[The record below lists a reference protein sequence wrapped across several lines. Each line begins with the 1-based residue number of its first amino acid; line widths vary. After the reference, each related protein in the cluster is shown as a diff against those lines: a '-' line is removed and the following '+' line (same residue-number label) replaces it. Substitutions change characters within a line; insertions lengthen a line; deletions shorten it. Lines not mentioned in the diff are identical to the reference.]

1 MGNDVS
7 TDEIL
12 PAGAKVLPY
21 RSNIQKI
28 EDFAFERIDSTY
40 VERARAIRATTGHA
54 VWWGPICRQAW
65 NMHVTS
71 VLWWDGMELFR
82 HVLS

>member
-1 MGNDVS
+1 MGDAHGQELAYVYFKAARRSAAKLLPKDV
-7 TDEIL
+7 
-12 PAGAKVLPY
+12 AV
-21 RSNIQKI
+21 SN
-28 EDFAFERIDSTY
+28 AS
-40 VERARAIRATTGHA
+40 GLNL
-54 VWWGPICRQAW
+54 AW

>member
-1 MGNDVS
+1 MIILRDSLALPVLLKMGNDVS

-28 EDFAFERIDSTY
+28 EDFAFERIDSTHGLTEKQ
-40 VERARAIRATTGHA
+40 VDMILAGGLINWPRKQRAA
-54 VWWGPICRQAW
+54 
-65 NMHVTS
+65 
-71 VLWWDGMELFR
+71 
-82 HVLS
+82 

>member
-28 EDFAFERIDSTY
+28 EDFAFERIDSTHGLTEKQ
-40 VERARAIRATTGHA
+40 VDMILAGGLINWPRKQRAA
-54 VWWGPICRQAW
+54 
-65 NMHVTS
+65 
-71 VLWWDGMELFR
+71 
-82 HVLS
+82 